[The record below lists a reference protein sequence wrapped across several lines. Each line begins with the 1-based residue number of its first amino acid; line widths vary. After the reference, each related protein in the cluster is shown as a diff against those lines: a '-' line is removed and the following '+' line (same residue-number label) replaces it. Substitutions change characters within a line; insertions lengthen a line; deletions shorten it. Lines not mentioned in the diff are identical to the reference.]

1 MINKAE
7 FAAAAAV
14 SAAKT
19 TGMKLKEKALGETSY
34 RWRQAVG

>member
-7 FAAAAAV
+7 FAAVAAA
-14 SAAKT
+14 AAKT

-34 RWRQAVG
+34 RWRQAVW